1 MLARHGR
8 ETPQEGGAAGGET
21 FCLVA
26 AKVGIAPDDVVTVDQ
41 PAHRWQ
47 YSVTMNATLR
57 PFQSFRVG
65 ERAEYVRTVTESDVV
80 DFARISGDDNAL
92 HLDEA
97 FGARTRFGGRVAH
110 GALSFGFMAASQTRL
125 IGAGIIWLGASVKF
139 TAPVRIGD
147 TVVTET
153 EIVEIVADKQLIR
166 VRCTA
171 RGRDGA
177 IVMEGESTVKSLKE
191 VAAAQR

>member
-1 MLARHGR
+1 
-8 ETPQEGGAAGGET
+8 
-21 FCLVA
+21 
-26 AKVGIAPDDVVTVDQ
+26 
-41 PAHRWQ
+41 
-47 YSVTMNATLR
+47 MNATIK
-57 PFQSFRVG
+57 PFESFRVG
-65 ERAEYVRTVTESDVV
+65 DRAEYVRTVTEADVV

-97 FGARTRFGGRVAH
+97 FGKRTRFGGRVAH
-110 GALSFGFMAASQTRL
+110 GALTFGFMAASQTRL
-125 IGAGIIWLGASVKF
+125 IGTGIIWLGASVRF

-153 EIVEIVADKQLIR
+153 EVVEVVPEKGTIR

-177 IVMEGESTVKSLKE
+177 VVMEGDSTIKRLKE
-191 VAAAQR
+191 VSA

>member
-1 MLARHGR
+1 
-8 ETPQEGGAAGGET
+8 
-21 FCLVA
+21 
-26 AKVGIAPDDVVTVDQ
+26 
-41 PAHRWQ
+41 
-47 YSVTMNATLR
+47 MNATIR
-57 PFQSFRVG
+57 PFASFRVG
-65 ERAEYVRTVTESDVV
+65 ERAEYVRTVTESDVTE
-80 DFARISGDDNAL
+80 FARALTGWTVGGIGDDNAL

-110 GALSFGFMAASQTRL
+110 GALSFGFLAASQTRL
-125 IGAGIIWLGASVKF
+125 IGAGIIWLSASVRF

-153 EIVEIVADKQLIR
+153 EIVEVVAEKQLLR

-177 IVMEGESTVKSLKE
+177 VVMEGDSLVKGLKE
-191 VAAAQR
+191 AAV

>member
-1 MLARHGR
+1 
-8 ETPQEGGAAGGET
+8 
-21 FCLVA
+21 
-26 AKVGIAPDDVVTVDQ
+26 
-41 PAHRWQ
+41 
-47 YSVTMNATLR
+47 MNATIR

-65 ERAEYVRTVTESDVV
+65 ERAEYVRTVTEADVAE
-80 DFARISGDDNAL
+80 FARISGDDNAL

-97 FGARTRFGGRVAH
+97 FSARTRFGGRVAH

-125 IGAGIIWLGASVKF
+125 IGAGIIWLGAFVKF

-153 EIVEIVADKQLIR
+153 EIVEVVADKQLLR

-177 IVMEGESTVKSLKE
+177 VVMVGESTVKCLKE
-191 VAAAQR
+191 VAAGRQA